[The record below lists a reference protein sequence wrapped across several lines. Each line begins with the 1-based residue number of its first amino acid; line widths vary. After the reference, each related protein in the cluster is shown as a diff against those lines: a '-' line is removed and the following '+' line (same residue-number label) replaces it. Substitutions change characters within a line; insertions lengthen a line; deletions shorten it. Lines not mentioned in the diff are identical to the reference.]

1 MPESALKEMPLADTL
16 DHPHRGNPVTT
27 STPASTP
34 SLRMNAPVLIGSAAF
49 VLIFGLAATLFA
61 EQAGEWLARA
71 QAWASGSVG
80 WYYLLAMTLYLVF
93 VVVTALSGYGRIK
106 LGADHDEPEF
116 SYLSWAGML
125 FAAGI
130 SITLFFFCVSEP
142 LTHFAQ
148 PPKGE
153 AGGSEAARQAMQLLF
168 LHWGLHGWGVFALVA
183 MALAYFAYRHNLP
196 LALRSALYPLIG
208 KRING
213 PIGYTVD
220 AFGIIAT
227 VFGLGADMGFG
238 VLHLNAGL
246 DYLFGIPHDQW
257 VQVALIVLMMG
268 AAVIVAVS
276 GVEKGVRVMSDVNM
290 LLACSLLLFVLFAG
304 PTQHLL
310 NMLVQNLGDYLGAL
324 PTKSFDLY
332 AYDGGTRW
340 LGDWTVFYWAW
351 WIAWAPFVGL
361 FIARISRGRTIR
373 EFVFGVLF
381 IPLGFTLAW
390 MSIFG
395 NSALEQAFNG
405 TSDLATV
412 AVSEPSMAIYH
423 LLESYPWSRAVI
435 AVTVFISFVFFVTSA
450 DSGTVVLSTLSS
462 RGGAVDEDGPRWL
475 RVFWGALT
483 ALITIGLLF
492 AGSIDALKSAVV
504 LTSLPFSLI
513 LLLMMWGLH
522 KAFYLESQRQRAR
535 LHAPS
540 PVDQR
545 SPRRRS
551 GWRQRLAQAVHFP
564 SRDEVYRFM
573 EEQVRPA
580 MEALAEQFRTRGLT
594 VETHMDPAGAS
605 LSLEVVH
612 GEEHPFLYRVVMRG
626 YFTPSFAVAGLD
638 ARNRQNRRYYR
649 AEVHLAEGSQDYD
662 LVGYSRQ
669 QVIDDMLDQYERH
682 LQFLH
687 LVR

>member
-1 MPESALKEMPLADTL
+1 MFAA
-16 DHPHRGNPVTT
+16 V
-27 STPASTP
+27 
-34 SLRMNAPVLIGSAAF
+34 VIG
-49 VLIFGLAATLFA
+49 LP
-61 EQAGEWLARA
+61 QRAGEWLLAA
-71 QAWASGSVG
+71 QTWASQTVG
-80 WYYLLAMTLYLVF
+80 WYYLLAMTLYLIF
-93 VVVTALSGYGRIK
+93 VVVTALSGYGKIK

-142 LTHFAQ
+142 LTHFLQ
-148 PPKGE
+148 PPQGE
-153 AGGSEAARQAMQLLF
+153 AGTQEAARQAMELLF

-220 AFGIIAT
+220 CFGIIAT

-238 VLHLNAGL
+238 VLQLNSGL
-246 DYLFGIPHDQW
+246 DYLYAIPHTHP
-257 VQVALIVLMMG
+257 VQMALIVLMMG
-268 AAVIVAVS
+268 AAISVAVS
-276 GVEKGVRVMSDVNM
+276 GVDKGIRILSDINM

-310 NMLVQNLGDYLGAL
+310 NTLVQNVGDYLGHL
-324 PTKSFDLY
+324 PGKSFDLY
-332 AYDGGTRW
+332 AYGGPSDW
-340 LGDWTVFYWAW
+340 LGSWTVFYWAW

-395 NSALEQAFNG
+395 NSALEQALG
-405 TSDLATV
+405 GASELGRV
-412 AVSEPSMAIYH
+412 AIEQPSMALYQM
-423 LLESYPWSRAVI
+423 LQNYPWSRAVI
-435 AVTVFISFVFFVTSA
+435 TVTVLVSFVFFVTSA
-450 DSGTVVLSTLSS
+450 DSGTVVLSTLSAH
-462 RGGAVDEDGPRWL
+462 GGSADDDGPKWL
-475 RVFWGALT
+475 RVFWGSVT
-483 ALITIGLLF
+483 ALVTGGLLF

-522 KAFYLESQRQRAR
+522 KAFYMESQRQRAR
-535 LHAPS
+535 SHSLAPLMS
-540 PVDQR
+540 GNGK
-545 SPRRRS
+545 RS
-551 GWRQRLAQAVHFP
+551 GGWKRRLSQAVHFP

-573 EEQVRPA
+573 NDVVRPA
-580 MEALAEQFRTRGLT
+580 ISEVSEVFREKGLAVDAQL
-594 VETHMDPAGAS
+594 DPGNAS
-605 LSLEVVH
+605 LSLEIGH
-612 GEEHPFLYRVVMRG
+612 GEQHRFLYQVLMRG
-626 YFTPSFAVAGLD
+626 YFTPSFARAGMGGLHLK
-638 ARNRQNRRYYR
+638 NRRYFR

-662 LVGYSRQ
+662 LMGYTKEQ
-669 QVIDDMLDQYERH
+669 IINDMLDQYERH

>member
-1 MPESALKEMPLADTL
+1 MCIRD
-16 DHPHRGNPVTT
+16 RNP
-27 STPASTP
+27 
-34 SLRMNAPVLIGSAAF
+34 PVFYGAAILI
-49 VLIFGLAATLFA
+49 LLFA
-61 EQAGEWLARA
+61 AVVIGFPQRAGEWLLAA
-71 QAWASGSVG
+71 QTWASQTVG
-80 WYYLLAMTLYLVF
+80 WYYLLAMTLYLIF
-93 VVVTALSGYGRIK
+93 VVVTALSGYGKIK

-142 LTHFAQ
+142 LTHFLQ
-148 PPKGE
+148 PPQGE
-153 AGGSEAARQAMQLLF
+153 AGTQEAARQAMELLF

-220 AFGIIAT
+220 CFGIIAT

-238 VLHLNAGL
+238 VLQLNSGL
-246 DYLFGIPHDQW
+246 DYLYAIPHTHA
-257 VQVALIVLMMG
+257 VQMVLIVLMMG
-268 AAVIVAVS
+268 AAISVAVS
-276 GVEKGVRVMSDVNM
+276 GVDKGIRILSDINM

-310 NMLVQNLGDYLGAL
+310 NTLVQNVGDYLGHL
-324 PTKSFDLY
+324 PGKSFDLY
-332 AYDGGTRW
+332 AYGGPSDW
-340 LGDWTVFYWAW
+340 LGSWTVFYWAW

-395 NSALEQAFNG
+395 NSALEQALG
-405 TSDLATV
+405 GASELGRV
-412 AVSEPSMAIYH
+412 AIEQPSMALYQM
-423 LLESYPWSRAVI
+423 LQNYPWSRAVI
-435 AVTVFISFVFFVTSA
+435 TVTVLVSFVFFVTSA
-450 DSGTVVLSTLSS
+450 DSGTVVLSTLSAH
-462 RGGAVDEDGPRWL
+462 GGSADDDGPKWL
-475 RVFWGALT
+475 RVFWGSVT
-483 ALITIGLLF
+483 ALVTGGLLF

-522 KAFYLESQRQRAR
+522 KAFYMESQRQRAR
-535 LHAPS
+535 SHSLAPLMS
-540 PVDQR
+540 GNGK
-545 SPRRRS
+545 RS
-551 GWRQRLAQAVHFP
+551 GGWKRRLSQAVHFP

-573 EEQVRPA
+573 NDVVRPA
-580 MEALAEQFRTRGLT
+580 ISEVSEVFREKGLAVDAQL
-594 VETHMDPAGAS
+594 DPGNAS
-605 LSLEVVH
+605 LSLEIGH
-612 GEEHPFLYRVVMRG
+612 GDQHRFLYQVLMRG
-626 YFTPSFAVAGLD
+626 YFTPSFARAGMGGLHLK
-638 ARNRQNRRYYR
+638 NRRYFR

-662 LVGYSRQ
+662 LMGYTKEQ
-669 QVIDDMLDQYERH
+669 IINDMLDQYERH

>member
-1 MPESALKEMPLADTL
+1 M
-16 DHPHRGNPVTT
+16 NP
-27 STPASTP
+27 
-34 SLRMNAPVLIGSAAF
+34 PVFYGAAILI
-49 VLIFGLAATLFA
+49 LLFA
-61 EQAGEWLARA
+61 AVVIGFPQRAGEWLLAA
-71 QAWASGSVG
+71 QTWASQTVG
-80 WYYLLAMTLYLVF
+80 WYYLLAMTLYLIF
-93 VVVTALSGYGRIK
+93 VVVTALSGYGKIK

-142 LTHFAQ
+142 LTHFLQ
-148 PPKGE
+148 PPQGE
-153 AGGSEAARQAMQLLF
+153 AGTQEAARQAMELLF

-183 MALAYFAYRHNLP
+183 MAPAYFAYRHNLP

-220 AFGIIAT
+220 CFGIIAT

-238 VLHLNAGL
+238 VLQLNSGL
-246 DYLFGIPHDQW
+246 DYLYAIPHTHP
-257 VQVALIVLMMG
+257 VQMALIVLMMG
-268 AAVIVAVS
+268 AAISVAVS
-276 GVEKGVRVMSDVNM
+276 GVDKGIRILSDINM

-310 NMLVQNLGDYLGAL
+310 NTLVQNVGDYLGHL
-324 PTKSFDLY
+324 PGKSFDLY
-332 AYDGGTRW
+332 AYGGPSDW
-340 LGDWTVFYWAW
+340 LGSWTVFYWAW

-395 NSALEQAFNG
+395 NSALEQALG
-405 TSDLATV
+405 GASELGRV
-412 AVSEPSMAIYH
+412 AIEQPSMALYQM
-423 LLESYPWSRAVI
+423 LQNYPWSRAVI
-435 AVTVFISFVFFVTSA
+435 TVTVLVSFVFFVTSA
-450 DSGTVVLSTLSS
+450 DSGTVVLSTLSAH
-462 RGGAVDEDGPRWL
+462 GGSADDDGPKWL
-475 RVFWGALT
+475 RVFWGSVT
-483 ALITIGLLF
+483 ALVTGGLLF

-522 KAFYLESQRQRAR
+522 KAFYMESQRQRAR
-535 LHAPS
+535 SHSLAPLMS
-540 PVDQR
+540 GNGK
-545 SPRRRS
+545 RS
-551 GWRQRLAQAVHFP
+551 GGWKRRLSQAVHFP

-573 EEQVRPA
+573 NDVVRPA
-580 MEALAEQFRTRGLT
+580 ISEVSEVFREKGLAVDAQL
-594 VETHMDPAGAS
+594 DPGNAS
-605 LSLEVVH
+605 LSLEIGH
-612 GEEHPFLYRVVMRG
+612 GEQHRFLYQVLMRG
-626 YFTPSFAVAGLD
+626 YFTPSFARAGMGGLHLK
-638 ARNRQNRRYYR
+638 NRRYFR

-662 LVGYSRQ
+662 LMGYTKEQ
-669 QVIDDMLDQYERH
+669 IINDMLDQYERH

>member
-1 MPESALKEMPLADTL
+1 M
-16 DHPHRGNPVTT
+16 NP
-27 STPASTP
+27 
-34 SLRMNAPVLIGSAAF
+34 PVFYGAAILI
-49 VLIFGLAATLFA
+49 LLEWLLAAQT
-61 EQAGEWLARA
+61 
-71 QAWASGSVG
+71 WASQTVG
-80 WYYLLAMTLYLVF
+80 WYYLLAMTLYLIF
-93 VVVTALSGYGRIK
+93 VVVTALSGYGKIK

-142 LTHFAQ
+142 LTHFLQ
-148 PPKGE
+148 PPQGE
-153 AGGSEAARQAMQLLF
+153 AGTQEAARQAMELLF

-220 AFGIIAT
+220 CFGIIAT

-238 VLHLNAGL
+238 VLQLNSGL
-246 DYLFGIPHDQW
+246 DYLYAIPHTHP
-257 VQVALIVLMMG
+257 VQMALIVLMMG
-268 AAVIVAVS
+268 AAISVAVS
-276 GVEKGVRVMSDVNM
+276 GVDKGIRILSDINM

-310 NMLVQNLGDYLGAL
+310 NTLVQNVGDYLGHL
-324 PTKSFDLY
+324 PGKSFDLY
-332 AYDGGTRW
+332 AYGGPSDW
-340 LGDWTVFYWAW
+340 LGSWTVFYWAW

-395 NSALEQAFNG
+395 NSALEQALG
-405 TSDLATV
+405 GASELGRV
-412 AVSEPSMAIYH
+412 AIEQPSMALYQM
-423 LLESYPWSRAVI
+423 LQNYPWSRAVI
-435 AVTVFISFVFFVTSA
+435 TVTVLVSFVFFVTSA
-450 DSGTVVLSTLSS
+450 DSGTVVLSTLSAH
-462 RGGAVDEDGPRWL
+462 GGSADDDGPKWL
-475 RVFWGALT
+475 RVFWGSVT
-483 ALITIGLLF
+483 ALVTGGLLF

-522 KAFYLESQRQRAR
+522 KAFYMESQRQRAR
-535 LHAPS
+535 SHSLAPLMS
-540 PVDQR
+540 GNGK
-545 SPRRRS
+545 RS
-551 GWRQRLAQAVHFP
+551 GGWKRRLSQAVHFP

-573 EEQVRPA
+573 NDVVRPA
-580 MEALAEQFRTRGLT
+580 ISEVSEVFREKGLAVDAQL
-594 VETHMDPAGAS
+594 DPGNAS
-605 LSLEVVH
+605 LSLEIGH
-612 GEEHPFLYRVVMRG
+612 GEQHRFLYQVLMRG
-626 YFTPSFAVAGLD
+626 YFTPSFARAGMGGLHLK
-638 ARNRQNRRYYR
+638 NRRYFR

-662 LVGYSRQ
+662 LMGYTKEQ
-669 QVIDDMLDQYERH
+669 IINDMLDQYERH

>member
-1 MPESALKEMPLADTL
+1 M
-16 DHPHRGNPVTT
+16 NP
-27 STPASTP
+27 
-34 SLRMNAPVLIGSAAF
+34 PVFYGAAILI
-49 VLIFGLAATLFA
+49 LLFA
-61 EQAGEWLARA
+61 AVVIGFPQRAGEWLLAA
-71 QAWASGSVG
+71 QTWASQTVG
-80 WYYLLAMTLYLVF
+80 WYYLLAMTLYLIF
-93 VVVTALSGYGRIK
+93 VVVTALSGYGKIK

-142 LTHFAQ
+142 LTHFLQ
-148 PPKGE
+148 PPQGE
-153 AGGSEAARQAMQLLF
+153 AGTQEAARQAMELLF

-220 AFGIIAT
+220 CFGIIAT

-238 VLHLNAGL
+238 VLQLNSGL
-246 DYLFGIPHDQW
+246 DYLYAIPHTHA
-257 VQVALIVLMMG
+257 VQMVLIVLMMG
-268 AAVIVAVS
+268 AAISVAVS
-276 GVEKGVRVMSDVNM
+276 GVDKGIRILSDINM

-304 PTQHLL
+304 PTQYLL
-310 NMLVQNLGDYLGAL
+310 NTLVQNVGDYLGHL
-324 PTKSFDLY
+324 PGKSFDLY
-332 AYDGGTRW
+332 AYGGPSDW
-340 LGDWTVFYWAW
+340 LGSWTVFYWAW

-395 NSALEQAFNG
+395 NSALEQALG
-405 TSDLATV
+405 GASELGRV
-412 AVSEPSMAIYH
+412 AIEQPSMALYQM
-423 LLESYPWSRAVI
+423 LQNYPWSRAVI
-435 AVTVFISFVFFVTSA
+435 TVTVLVSFVFFVTSA
-450 DSGTVVLSTLSS
+450 DSGTVVLSTLSAH
-462 RGGAVDEDGPRWL
+462 GGSADDDGPKWL
-475 RVFWGALT
+475 RVFWGSVT
-483 ALITIGLLF
+483 ALVTGGLLF

-522 KAFYLESQRQRAR
+522 KAFYMESQRQRAR
-535 LHAPS
+535 SHSLAPLMS
-540 PVDQR
+540 GNGK
-545 SPRRRS
+545 RS
-551 GWRQRLAQAVHFP
+551 GGWKRRLSQAVHFP

-573 EEQVRPA
+573 NDVVRPA
-580 MEALAEQFRTRGLT
+580 ISEVSEVFREKGLAVDAQL
-594 VETHMDPAGAS
+594 DPGNAS
-605 LSLEVVH
+605 LSLEIGH
-612 GEEHPFLYRVVMRG
+612 GEQHRFLYQVLMRG
-626 YFTPSFAVAGLD
+626 YFTPSFARAGMGGLHLK
-638 ARNRQNRRYYR
+638 NRRYFR

-662 LVGYSRQ
+662 LMGYTKEQ
-669 QVIDDMLDQYERH
+669 IINDMLDQYERH

>member
-1 MPESALKEMPLADTL
+1 
-16 DHPHRGNPVTT
+16 
-27 STPASTP
+27 
-34 SLRMNAPVLIGSAAF
+34 
-49 VLIFGLAATLFA
+49 
-61 EQAGEWLARA
+61 
-71 QAWASGSVG
+71 
-80 WYYLLAMTLYLVF
+80 
-93 VVVTALSGYGRIK
+93 
-106 LGADHDEPEF
+106 
-116 SYLSWAGML
+116 SWAGML

-142 LTHFAQ
+142 LTHFLQ
-148 PPKGE
+148 PPQGE
-153 AGGSEAARQAMQLLF
+153 AGTQEAARQAMELLF

-220 AFGIIAT
+220 CFGIIAT

-238 VLHLNAGL
+238 VLQLNSGL
-246 DYLFGIPHDQW
+246 DYLYAIPHTHP
-257 VQVALIVLMMG
+257 VQMALIVLMMG
-268 AAVIVAVS
+268 AAISVAVS
-276 GVEKGVRVMSDVNM
+276 GVDKGIRILSDINM
-290 LLACSLLLFVLFAG
+290 LLACSLLLFVLFVG

-310 NMLVQNLGDYLGAL
+310 NTLVQNVGDYLGHL
-324 PTKSFDLY
+324 PGKSFDLY
-332 AYDGGTRW
+332 AYGGPSDW
-340 LGDWTVFYWAW
+340 LGSWTVFYWAW

-395 NSALEQAFNG
+395 NSALEQALG
-405 TSDLATV
+405 GASELSRV
-412 AVSEPSMAIYH
+412 AIEQPSMALYQM
-423 LLESYPWSRAVI
+423 LQNYPWSRAVI
-435 AVTVFISFVFFVTSA
+435 TVTVLVSFVFFVTSA
-450 DSGTVVLSTLSS
+450 DSGTVVLSTLSAH
-462 RGGAVDEDGPRWL
+462 GGSADDDGPKWL
-475 RVFWGALT
+475 RVFWGSVT
-483 ALITIGLLF
+483 ALVTGGLLF

-522 KAFYLESQRQRAR
+522 KAFYMESQRQRAR
-535 LHAPS
+535 SHSLAPLMS
-540 PVDQR
+540 GNGK
-545 SPRRRS
+545 RS
-551 GWRQRLAQAVHFP
+551 GGWKRRLSQAVHFP

-573 EEQVRPA
+573 NDVVRPA
-580 MEALAEQFRTRGLT
+580 ISEVSEVFREKGLAVDAQL
-594 VETHMDPAGAS
+594 DPGNAS
-605 LSLEVVH
+605 LSLEIGH
-612 GEEHPFLYRVVMRG
+612 GEQHRFLYQVLMRG
-626 YFTPSFAVAGLD
+626 YFTPSFARAGMGGLHLK
-638 ARNRQNRRYYR
+638 NRRYFR

-662 LVGYSRQ
+662 LMGYTKEQ
-669 QVIDDMLDQYERH
+669 IINDMLDQYERH

>member
-1 MPESALKEMPLADTL
+1 ML
-16 DHPHRGNPVTT
+16 
-27 STPASTP
+27 
-34 SLRMNAPVLIGSAAF
+34 
-49 VLIFGLAATLFA
+49 LFA
-61 EQAGEWLARA
+61 AVVIGFPQRAGEWLLAA
-71 QAWASGSVG
+71 QTWASQTVG
-80 WYYLLAMTLYLVF
+80 WYYLLAMTLYLIF
-93 VVVTALSGYGRIK
+93 VVVTALSGYGKIK

-142 LTHFAQ
+142 LTHFLQ
-148 PPKGE
+148 PPQGE
-153 AGGSEAARQAMQLLF
+153 AGTQEAARQAMELLF

-213 PIGYTVD
+213 PVGYTVD
-220 AFGIIAT
+220 CFGIIAT

-238 VLHLNAGL
+238 VLQLNSGL
-246 DYLFGIPHDQW
+246 DYLYAIPHTHP
-257 VQVALIVLMMG
+257 VQMALIVLMMG
-268 AAVIVAVS
+268 AAISVAVS
-276 GVEKGVRVMSDVNM
+276 GVDKGIRILSDINM

-310 NMLVQNLGDYLGAL
+310 NTLVQNVGDYLGHL
-324 PTKSFDLY
+324 PGKSFDLY
-332 AYDGGTRW
+332 AYGGPSDW
-340 LGDWTVFYWAW
+340 LGSWTVFYWAW

-395 NSALEQAFNG
+395 NSALEQALG
-405 TSDLATV
+405 GASELGRV
-412 AVSEPSMAIYH
+412 AIEQPSMALYQM
-423 LLESYPWSRAVI
+423 LQNYPWSRAVI
-435 AVTVFISFVFFVTSA
+435 TVTVLVSFVFFVTSA
-450 DSGTVVLSTLSS
+450 DSGTVVLSTLSAH
-462 RGGAVDEDGPRWL
+462 GGSADDDGPKWL
-475 RVFWGALT
+475 RVFWGSVT
-483 ALITIGLLF
+483 ALVTGGLLF

-522 KAFYLESQRQRAR
+522 KAFYMESQRQRAR
-535 LHAPS
+535 SHSLAPLMS
-540 PVDQR
+540 GNGK
-545 SPRRRS
+545 RS
-551 GWRQRLAQAVHFP
+551 GGWKRRLSQAVHFP

-573 EEQVRPA
+573 NDVVRPA
-580 MEALAEQFRTRGLT
+580 ISEVSEVFREKGLAVDAQL
-594 VETHMDPAGAS
+594 DPGNAS
-605 LSLEVVH
+605 LSLEIGH
-612 GEEHPFLYRVVMRG
+612 GEQHRFLYQVLMRG
-626 YFTPSFAVAGLD
+626 YFTPSFARAGMGGLHLK
-638 ARNRQNRRYYR
+638 NRRYFR

-662 LVGYSRQ
+662 LMGYTKEQ
-669 QVIDDMLDQYERH
+669 IINDMLDQYERH

>member
-1 MPESALKEMPLADTL
+1 M
-16 DHPHRGNPVTT
+16 NP
-27 STPASTP
+27 
-34 SLRMNAPVLIGSAAF
+34 PVFYGAAILI
-49 VLIFGLAATLFA
+49 LLFA
-61 EQAGEWLARA
+61 AVVIGFPQRAGEWLLAA
-71 QAWASGSVG
+71 QTWASQTVG
-80 WYYLLAMTLYLVF
+80 WYYLLAMTLYLIF
-93 VVVTALSGYGRIK
+93 VVVTALSGYGKIK

-142 LTHFAQ
+142 LTHFLQ
-148 PPKGE
+148 PPQGE
-153 AGGSEAARQAMQLLF
+153 AGTQEAARQAMELLF

-220 AFGIIAT
+220 CFGIIAT

-238 VLHLNAGL
+238 VLQLNSGL
-246 DYLFGIPHDQW
+246 DYLYAIPHTHP
-257 VQVALIVLMMG
+257 VQMALIVLMMG
-268 AAVIVAVS
+268 AAISVAVS
-276 GVEKGVRVMSDVNM
+276 GVDKGIRILSDINM
-290 LLACSLLLFVLFAG
+290 LLACSLLQFVLFAG

-310 NMLVQNLGDYLGAL
+310 NTLVQNVGDYLGHL
-324 PTKSFDLY
+324 PGKSFDLY
-332 AYDGGTRW
+332 AYGGPSDW
-340 LGDWTVFYWAW
+340 LGSWTVFYWAW

-395 NSALEQAFNG
+395 NSALEQALG
-405 TSDLATV
+405 GASELGRV
-412 AVSEPSMAIYH
+412 AIEQPSMALYQM
-423 LLESYPWSRAVI
+423 LQNYPWSRAVI
-435 AVTVFISFVFFVTSA
+435 TVTVLVSFVFFVTSA
-450 DSGTVVLSTLSS
+450 DSGTVVLSTLSAH
-462 RGGAVDEDGPRWL
+462 GGSADDDGPKWL
-475 RVFWGALT
+475 RVFWGSVT
-483 ALITIGLLF
+483 ALVTGGLLF

-522 KAFYLESQRQRAR
+522 KAFYMESQRQRAR
-535 LHAPS
+535 SHSLAPLMS
-540 PVDQR
+540 GNGK
-545 SPRRRS
+545 RS
-551 GWRQRLAQAVHFP
+551 GGWKRRLSQAVHFP

-573 EEQVRPA
+573 NDVVRPA
-580 MEALAEQFRTRGLT
+580 ISEVSEVFREKGLAVDAQL
-594 VETHMDPAGAS
+594 DPGNAS
-605 LSLEVVH
+605 LSLEIGH
-612 GEEHPFLYRVVMRG
+612 GEQHRFLYQVLMRG
-626 YFTPSFAVAGLD
+626 YFTPSFARAGMGGLHLK
-638 ARNRQNRRYYR
+638 NRRYFR

-662 LVGYSRQ
+662 LMGYTKEQ
-669 QVIDDMLDQYERH
+669 IINDMLDQYERH

>member
-1 MPESALKEMPLADTL
+1 
-16 DHPHRGNPVTT
+16 
-27 STPASTP
+27 
-34 SLRMNAPVLIGSAAF
+34 
-49 VLIFGLAATLFA
+49 
-61 EQAGEWLARA
+61 
-71 QAWASGSVG
+71 
-80 WYYLLAMTLYLVF
+80 
-93 VVVTALSGYGRIK
+93 
-106 LGADHDEPEF
+106 
-116 SYLSWAGML
+116 ML

-142 LTHFAQ
+142 LTHFLQ
-148 PPKGE
+148 PPQGE
-153 AGGSEAARQAMQLLF
+153 AGTQEAARQAMELLF

-220 AFGIIAT
+220 CFGIIAT

-238 VLHLNAGL
+238 VLQLNSGL
-246 DYLFGIPHDQW
+246 DYLYAIPHTHP
-257 VQVALIVLMMG
+257 VQMALIVLMMG
-268 AAVIVAVS
+268 AAISVAVS
-276 GVEKGVRVMSDVNM
+276 GVDKGIRILSDINM

-310 NMLVQNLGDYLGAL
+310 NTLVQNVGDYLGHL
-324 PTKSFDLY
+324 PGKSFDLY
-332 AYDGGTRW
+332 AYGGPSDW
-340 LGDWTVFYWAW
+340 LGSWTVFYWAW

-395 NSALEQAFNG
+395 NSALEQALG
-405 TSDLATV
+405 GASELGRV
-412 AVSEPSMAIYH
+412 AIEQPSMALYQM
-423 LLESYPWSRAVI
+423 LQNYPWSRAVI
-435 AVTVFISFVFFVTSA
+435 TVTVLVSFVFFVTSA
-450 DSGTVVLSTLSS
+450 DSGTVVLSTLSAH
-462 RGGAVDEDGPRWL
+462 GGSADDDGPKWL
-475 RVFWGALT
+475 RVFWGSVT
-483 ALITIGLLF
+483 ALVTGGLLF

-522 KAFYLESQRQRAR
+522 KAFYMESQRQRAR
-535 LHAPS
+535 SHSLAPLMS
-540 PVDQR
+540 GNGK
-545 SPRRRS
+545 RS
-551 GWRQRLAQAVHFP
+551 GGWKRRLSQAVHFP

-573 EEQVRPA
+573 NDVVRPA
-580 MEALAEQFRTRGLT
+580 ISEVSEVFREKGLAVDAQL
-594 VETHMDPAGAS
+594 DPGNAS
-605 LSLEVVH
+605 LSLEIGH
-612 GEEHPFLYRVVMRG
+612 GEQHRFLYQVLMRG
-626 YFTPSFAVAGLD
+626 YFTPSFARAGMGGLHLK
-638 ARNRQNRRYYR
+638 NRRYFR

-662 LVGYSRQ
+662 LMGYTKEQ
-669 QVIDDMLDQYERH
+669 IINDMLDQYERH

>member
-1 MPESALKEMPLADTL
+1 M
-16 DHPHRGNPVTT
+16 NP
-27 STPASTP
+27 
-34 SLRMNAPVLIGSAAF
+34 PVFYGAAILI
-49 VLIFGLAATLFA
+49 LLFA
-61 EQAGEWLARA
+61 AVVIGFPQRAGEWLLAA
-71 QAWASGSVG
+71 QTWASQTVG
-80 WYYLLAMTLYLVF
+80 WYYLLAMTLYLIF
-93 VVVTALSGYGRIK
+93 VVVTALSGYGKIK

-142 LTHFAQ
+142 LTHFLQ
-148 PPKGE
+148 PPQGE
-153 AGGSEAARQAMQLLF
+153 AGTQEAARQAMELLF

-220 AFGIIAT
+220 CFGIIAT

-238 VLHLNAGL
+238 VLQLNSGL
-246 DYLFGIPHDQW
+246 DYLYAIPHTHA
-257 VQVALIVLMMG
+257 VQMVLIVLMMG
-268 AAVIVAVS
+268 AAISVAVS
-276 GVEKGVRVMSDVNM
+276 GVDKGIRILSDINM
-290 LLACSLLLFVLFAG
+290 LLACSLLLFAG

-310 NMLVQNLGDYLGAL
+310 NTLVQNVGDYLGHL
-324 PTKSFDLY
+324 PGKSFDLY
-332 AYDGGTRW
+332 AYGGPSDW
-340 LGDWTVFYWAW
+340 LGSWTVFYWAW

-395 NSALEQAFNG
+395 NSALEQALG
-405 TSDLATV
+405 GASELGRV
-412 AVSEPSMAIYH
+412 AIEQPSMALYQM
-423 LLESYPWSRAVI
+423 LQNYPWSRAVI
-435 AVTVFISFVFFVTSA
+435 TVTVLVSFVFFVTSA
-450 DSGTVVLSTLSS
+450 DSGTVVLSTLSAH
-462 RGGAVDEDGPRWL
+462 GGSADDDGPKWL
-475 RVFWGALT
+475 RVFWGSVT
-483 ALITIGLLF
+483 ALVTGGLLF

-522 KAFYLESQRQRAR
+522 KAFYMESQRQRAR
-535 LHAPS
+535 SHSLAPLMS
-540 PVDQR
+540 GNGK
-545 SPRRRS
+545 RS
-551 GWRQRLAQAVHFP
+551 GGWKRRLSQAVHFP

-573 EEQVRPA
+573 NDVVRPA
-580 MEALAEQFRTRGLT
+580 ISEVSEVFREKGLAVDAQL
-594 VETHMDPAGAS
+594 DPGNAS
-605 LSLEVVH
+605 LSLEIGH
-612 GEEHPFLYRVVMRG
+612 GEQHRFLYQVLMRG
-626 YFTPSFAVAGLD
+626 YFTPSFARAGMGGLHLK
-638 ARNRQNRRYYR
+638 NRRYFR

-662 LVGYSRQ
+662 LMGYTKEQ
-669 QVIDDMLDQYERH
+669 IINDMLDQYERH

>member
-1 MPESALKEMPLADTL
+1 M
-16 DHPHRGNPVTT
+16 NP
-27 STPASTP
+27 
-34 SLRMNAPVLIGSAAF
+34 PVFYGAAILI
-49 VLIFGLAATLFA
+49 LLFA
-61 EQAGEWLARA
+61 AVVIGFPQRAGEWLLAA
-71 QAWASGSVG
+71 QTWASQTVG
-80 WYYLLAMTLYLVF
+80 WYYLLAMTLYLIF
-93 VVVTALSGYGRIK
+93 VVVTALSGYGKIK

-142 LTHFAQ
+142 LTHFLQ
-148 PPKGE
+148 PPQGE
-153 AGGSEAARQAMQLLF
+153 AGTQEAARQAMELLF

-220 AFGIIAT
+220 CFGIIAT

-238 VLHLNAGL
+238 VLQLNSGL
-246 DYLFGIPHDQW
+246 DYLYAIPHTHA
-257 VQVALIVLMMG
+257 VQMVLIVLMMG
-268 AAVIVAVS
+268 AAISVAVS
-276 GVEKGVRVMSDVNM
+276 GVDKGIRILSDINM

-310 NMLVQNLGDYLGAL
+310 NTLVQNVGDHLGHL
-324 PTKSFDLY
+324 PGKSFDLY
-332 AYDGGTRW
+332 AYGGPSDW
-340 LGDWTVFYWAW
+340 LGSWTVFYWAW

-395 NSALEQAFNG
+395 NSALEQALG
-405 TSDLATV
+405 GASELGRV
-412 AVSEPSMAIYH
+412 AIEQPSMALYQM
-423 LLESYPWSRAVI
+423 LQNYPWSRAVI
-435 AVTVFISFVFFVTSA
+435 TVTVLVSFVFFVTSA
-450 DSGTVVLSTLSS
+450 DSGTVVLSTLSAH
-462 RGGAVDEDGPRWL
+462 GGSADDDGPKWL
-475 RVFWGALT
+475 RVFWGSVT
-483 ALITIGLLF
+483 ALVTGGLLF

-522 KAFYLESQRQRAR
+522 KAFYMESQRQRAR
-535 LHAPS
+535 SHSLAPLMS
-540 PVDQR
+540 GNGK
-545 SPRRRS
+545 RS
-551 GWRQRLAQAVHFP
+551 GGWKRRLSQAVHFP

-573 EEQVRPA
+573 NDVVRPA
-580 MEALAEQFRTRGLT
+580 ISEVSEVFREKGLAVDAQL
-594 VETHMDPAGAS
+594 DPGNAS
-605 LSLEVVH
+605 LSLEIGH
-612 GEEHPFLYRVVMRG
+612 GDQHRFLYQVLMRG
-626 YFTPSFAVAGLD
+626 YFTPSFARAGMGGLHLK
-638 ARNRQNRRYYR
+638 NRRYFR

-662 LVGYSRQ
+662 LMGYTKEQ
-669 QVIDDMLDQYERH
+669 IINDMLDQYERH

>member
-1 MPESALKEMPLADTL
+1 GAAI
-16 DHPHRGNPVTT
+16 
-27 STPASTP
+27 
-34 SLRMNAPVLIGSAAF
+34 LI
-49 VLIFGLAATLFA
+49 LLFA
-61 EQAGEWLARA
+61 AVVIGFPQRAGEWLLAA
-71 QAWASGSVG
+71 QTWASQTVG
-80 WYYLLAMTLYLVF
+80 WYYLLAMTLYLIF
-93 VVVTALSGYGRIK
+93 VVVTALSGYGKIK

-142 LTHFAQ
+142 LTHFLQ
-148 PPKGE
+148 PPQGE
-153 AGGSEAARQAMQLLF
+153 AGTQEAARQAMELLF

-220 AFGIIAT
+220 CFGIIAT

-238 VLHLNAGL
+238 VLQLNSGL
-246 DYLFGIPHDQW
+246 DYLYAIPHTHP
-257 VQVALIVLMMG
+257 VQMALIVLMMG
-268 AAVIVAVS
+268 AAISVAVS
-276 GVEKGVRVMSDVNM
+276 GVDKGIRILSDINM

-310 NMLVQNLGDYLGAL
+310 NTLVQNVGDYLGHL
-324 PTKSFDLY
+324 PGKSFDLY
-332 AYDGGTRW
+332 AYGGPSDW
-340 LGDWTVFYWAW
+340 LGSWTVFYWAW

-395 NSALEQAFNG
+395 NSALEQALG
-405 TSDLATV
+405 GASELGRV
-412 AVSEPSMAIYH
+412 AIEQPSMALYQI
-423 LLESYPWSRAVI
+423 LQNYPWSRAVI
-435 AVTVFISFVFFVTSA
+435 TVTVLVSFVFFVTSA
-450 DSGTVVLSTLSS
+450 DSGTVVLSTLSAH
-462 RGGAVDEDGPRWL
+462 GGSADDDGPKWL
-475 RVFWGALT
+475 RVFWGSVT
-483 ALITIGLLF
+483 ALVTGGLLF

-522 KAFYLESQRQRAR
+522 KAFYMESQRQRAR
-535 LHAPS
+535 SHSLAPLMS
-540 PVDQR
+540 GNGK
-545 SPRRRS
+545 RS
-551 GWRQRLAQAVHFP
+551 GGWKRRLSQAVHFP

-573 EEQVRPA
+573 NDVVRPA
-580 MEALAEQFRTRGLT
+580 ISEVSEVFREKGLAVDAQL
-594 VETHMDPAGAS
+594 DPGNAS
-605 LSLEVVH
+605 LSLEIGH
-612 GEEHPFLYRVVMRG
+612 GEQHRFLYQVLMRG
-626 YFTPSFAVAGLD
+626 YFTPSFARAGMGGLHLK
-638 ARNRQNRRYYR
+638 NRRYFR

-662 LVGYSRQ
+662 LMGYTKEQ
-669 QVIDDMLDQYERH
+669 IINDMLDQYERH

>member
-1 MPESALKEMPLADTL
+1 ML
-16 DHPHRGNPVTT
+16 
-27 STPASTP
+27 
-34 SLRMNAPVLIGSAAF
+34 
-49 VLIFGLAATLFA
+49 LFA
-61 EQAGEWLARA
+61 AVVIGFPQRAGEWLLAA
-71 QAWASGSVG
+71 QTWASQTVG
-80 WYYLLAMTLYLVF
+80 WYYLLAMTLYLIF
-93 VVVTALSGYGRIK
+93 VVVTALSGYGKIK

-142 LTHFAQ
+142 LTHFLQ
-148 PPKGE
+148 PPQGE
-153 AGGSEAARQAMQLLF
+153 AGTQEAARQAMELLF

-220 AFGIIAT
+220 CFGIIAT

-238 VLHLNAGL
+238 VLQLNSGL
-246 DYLFGIPHDQW
+246 DYLYAIPHTHP
-257 VQVALIVLMMG
+257 VQMALIVLMMG
-268 AAVIVAVS
+268 AAISVAVS
-276 GVEKGVRVMSDVNM
+276 GVDKGIRILSDINM

-310 NMLVQNLGDYLGAL
+310 NTLVQNVGDYLGHL
-324 PTKSFDLY
+324 PGKSFDLY
-332 AYDGGTRW
+332 AYGGPSDW
-340 LGDWTVFYWAW
+340 LGSWTVFYWAW

-395 NSALEQAFNG
+395 NSALEQALG
-405 TSDLATV
+405 GASELGRV
-412 AVSEPSMAIYH
+412 AIEQPSMALYQM
-423 LLESYPWSRAVI
+423 LQNYPWSRAVI
-435 AVTVFISFVFFVTSA
+435 TVTVLVSFVFFVTSA
-450 DSGTVVLSTLSS
+450 DSGTVVLSTLSAH
-462 RGGAVDEDGPRWL
+462 GGSADDDGPKWL
-475 RVFWGALT
+475 RVFWGSVT
-483 ALITIGLLF
+483 ALVTGGLLF

-522 KAFYLESQRQRAR
+522 KALYMESQRQRAR
-535 LHAPS
+535 SHSLAPLMS
-540 PVDQR
+540 GNGK
-545 SPRRRS
+545 RS
-551 GWRQRLAQAVHFP
+551 GGWKRRLSQAVHFP

-573 EEQVRPA
+573 NDVVRPA
-580 MEALAEQFRTRGLT
+580 ISEVSEVFREKGLAVDAQL
-594 VETHMDPAGAS
+594 DPGNAS
-605 LSLEVVH
+605 LSLEIGH
-612 GEEHPFLYRVVMRG
+612 GEQHRFLYQVLMRG
-626 YFTPSFAVAGLD
+626 YFTPSFARAGMGGLHLK
-638 ARNRQNRRYYR
+638 NRRYFR

-662 LVGYSRQ
+662 LMGYTKEQ
-669 QVIDDMLDQYERH
+669 IINDMLDQYERH

>member
-1 MPESALKEMPLADTL
+1 
-16 DHPHRGNPVTT
+16 
-27 STPASTP
+27 
-34 SLRMNAPVLIGSAAF
+34 
-49 VLIFGLAATLFA
+49 
-61 EQAGEWLARA
+61 
-71 QAWASGSVG
+71 
-80 WYYLLAMTLYLVF
+80 LAMTLYLIF
-93 VVVTALSGYGRIK
+93 VVVTALSGYGKIK

-142 LTHFAQ
+142 LTHFLQ
-148 PPKGE
+148 PPQGE
-153 AGGSEAARQAMQLLF
+153 AGTQEAARQAMELLF

-220 AFGIIAT
+220 CFGIIAT

-238 VLHLNAGL
+238 VLQLNSGL
-246 DYLFGIPHDQW
+246 DYLYAIPHTHP
-257 VQVALIVLMMG
+257 VQMALIVLMMG
-268 AAVIVAVS
+268 AAISVAVS
-276 GVEKGVRVMSDVNM
+276 GVDKGIRILSDINM

-310 NMLVQNLGDYLGAL
+310 NTLVQNVGDYLGHL
-324 PTKSFDLY
+324 PGKSFDLY
-332 AYDGGTRW
+332 AYGGPSDW
-340 LGDWTVFYWAW
+340 LGSWTVFYWAW

-395 NSALEQAFNG
+395 NSALEQALG
-405 TSDLATV
+405 GASELGRV
-412 AVSEPSMAIYH
+412 AIEQPSMALYQM
-423 LLESYPWSRAVI
+423 LQNYPWSRAVI
-435 AVTVFISFVFFVTSA
+435 TVTVLVSFVFFVTSA
-450 DSGTVVLSTLSS
+450 DSGTVVLSTLSAH
-462 RGGAVDEDGPRWL
+462 GGSADDDGPKWL
-475 RVFWGALT
+475 RVFWGSVT
-483 ALITIGLLF
+483 ALVTGGLLF

-522 KAFYLESQRQRAR
+522 KAFYMESQRQRAR
-535 LHAPS
+535 SHSLAPLMS
-540 PVDQR
+540 GNGK
-545 SPRRRS
+545 RS
-551 GWRQRLAQAVHFP
+551 GGWKRRLSQAVHFP

-573 EEQVRPA
+573 NDVVRPA
-580 MEALAEQFRTRGLT
+580 ISEVSEVFREKGLAVDAQL
-594 VETHMDPAGAS
+594 DPGNAS
-605 LSLEVVH
+605 LSLEIGH
-612 GEEHPFLYRVVMRG
+612 GEQHRFLYQVLMRG
-626 YFTPSFAVAGLD
+626 YFTPSFARAGMGGLHLK
-638 ARNRQNRRYYR
+638 NRRYFR

-662 LVGYSRQ
+662 LMGYTKEQ
-669 QVIDDMLDQYERH
+669 IINDMLDQYERH

>member
-1 MPESALKEMPLADTL
+1 MN
-16 DHPHRGNPVTT
+16 HPVFYG
-27 STPASTP
+27 A
-34 SLRMNAPVLIGSAAF
+34 AILI
-49 VLIFGLAATLFA
+49 LLFA
-61 EQAGEWLARA
+61 AVVIGFPQRAGEWLLAA
-71 QAWASGSVG
+71 QTWASQTVG
-80 WYYLLAMTLYLVF
+80 WYYLLAMTLYLIF
-93 VVVTALSGYGRIK
+93 VVVTALSGYGKIK

-142 LTHFAQ
+142 LTHFLQ
-148 PPKGE
+148 PPQGE
-153 AGGSEAARQAMQLLF
+153 AGTQEAARQAMELLF

-220 AFGIIAT
+220 CFGIIAT

-238 VLHLNAGL
+238 VLQLNSGL
-246 DYLFGIPHDQW
+246 DYLYAIPHTHP
-257 VQVALIVLMMG
+257 VQMALIVLMMG
-268 AAVIVAVS
+268 AAISVAVS
-276 GVEKGVRVMSDVNM
+276 GVDKGIRILSDINM

-310 NMLVQNLGDYLGAL
+310 NTLVQNVGDYLGHL
-324 PTKSFDLY
+324 PGKSFDLY
-332 AYDGGTRW
+332 AYGGPSDW
-340 LGDWTVFYWAW
+340 LGSWTVFYWAW

-395 NSALEQAFNG
+395 NSALEQALG
-405 TSDLATV
+405 GASELGRV
-412 AVSEPSMAIYH
+412 AIEQPSMALYQM
-423 LLESYPWSRAVI
+423 LQNYPWSRAVI
-435 AVTVFISFVFFVTSA
+435 TVTVLVSFVFFVTSA
-450 DSGTVVLSTLSS
+450 DSGTVVLSTLSAH
-462 RGGAVDEDGPRWL
+462 GGSADDDGPKWL
-475 RVFWGALT
+475 RVFWGSVT
-483 ALITIGLLF
+483 ALVTGGLLF

-522 KAFYLESQRQRAR
+522 KAFYMESQRQRAR
-535 LHAPS
+535 SHSLAPLMS
-540 PVDQR
+540 GNGK
-545 SPRRRS
+545 RS
-551 GWRQRLAQAVHFP
+551 GGWKRRLSQAVHFP

-573 EEQVRPA
+573 NDVVRPA
-580 MEALAEQFRTRGLT
+580 ISEVSEVFREKGLAVDAQL
-594 VETHMDPAGAS
+594 DPGNAS
-605 LSLEVVH
+605 LSLEIGH
-612 GEEHPFLYRVVMRG
+612 GEQHRFLYQVLMRG
-626 YFTPSFAVAGLD
+626 YFTPSFARAGMGGLHLK
-638 ARNRQNRRYYR
+638 NRRYFR

-662 LVGYSRQ
+662 LMGYTKEQ
-669 QVIDDMLDQYERH
+669 IINDMLDQYERH

>member
-1 MPESALKEMPLADTL
+1 M
-16 DHPHRGNPVTT
+16 NP
-27 STPASTP
+27 
-34 SLRMNAPVLIGSAAF
+34 PVFYGAAILI
-49 VLIFGLAATLFA
+49 LLFA
-61 EQAGEWLARA
+61 AVVIGFPQRAGEWLLAA
-71 QAWASGSVG
+71 QTWASQTVG
-80 WYYLLAMTLYLVF
+80 WYYLLAMTLYLIF
-93 VVVTALSGYGRIK
+93 VVVTALSGYGKIK

-142 LTHFAQ
+142 LTHLLQ
-148 PPKGE
+148 PPQGE
-153 AGGSEAARQAMQLLF
+153 AGTQEAARQAMELLF

-220 AFGIIAT
+220 CFGIIAT

-238 VLHLNAGL
+238 VLQLNSGL
-246 DYLFGIPHDQW
+246 DYLYAIPHTHA
-257 VQVALIVLMMG
+257 VQMVLIVLMMG
-268 AAVIVAVS
+268 AAISVAVS
-276 GVEKGVRVMSDVNM
+276 GVDKGIRILSDINM

-310 NMLVQNLGDYLGAL
+310 NTLVQNVGDYLGHL
-324 PTKSFDLY
+324 PGKSFDLY
-332 AYDGGTRW
+332 AYGGPSDW
-340 LGDWTVFYWAW
+340 LGSWTVFYWAW

-395 NSALEQAFNG
+395 NSALEQALG
-405 TSDLATV
+405 GASELGRV
-412 AVSEPSMAIYH
+412 AIEQPSMALYQM
-423 LLESYPWSRAVI
+423 LQNYPWSRAVI
-435 AVTVFISFVFFVTSA
+435 TVTVLVSFVFFVTSA
-450 DSGTVVLSTLSS
+450 DSGTVVLSTLSAH
-462 RGGAVDEDGPRWL
+462 GGSADDDGPKWL
-475 RVFWGALT
+475 RVFWGSVT
-483 ALITIGLLF
+483 ALVTGGLLF

-522 KAFYLESQRQRAR
+522 KAFYMESQRQRAR
-535 LHAPS
+535 SHSLAPLMS
-540 PVDQR
+540 GNGK
-545 SPRRRS
+545 RS
-551 GWRQRLAQAVHFP
+551 GGWKRRLSQAVHFP

-573 EEQVRPA
+573 NDVVRPA
-580 MEALAEQFRTRGLT
+580 ISEVSEVFREKGLAVDAQL
-594 VETHMDPAGAS
+594 DPGNAS
-605 LSLEVVH
+605 LSLEIGH
-612 GEEHPFLYRVVMRG
+612 GEQHRFLYQVLMRG
-626 YFTPSFAVAGLD
+626 YFTPSFARAGMGGLHLK
-638 ARNRQNRRYYR
+638 NRRYFR

-662 LVGYSRQ
+662 LMGYTKEQ
-669 QVIDDMLDQYERH
+669 IINDMLDQYERH

>member
-1 MPESALKEMPLADTL
+1 VFYGAAI
-16 DHPHRGNPVTT
+16 
-27 STPASTP
+27 
-34 SLRMNAPVLIGSAAF
+34 LI
-49 VLIFGLAATLFA
+49 LLFA
-61 EQAGEWLARA
+61 AVVIGFPQRAGEWLLAA
-71 QAWASGSVG
+71 QTWASQTVG
-80 WYYLLAMTLYLVF
+80 WYYLLAMTLYLIF
-93 VVVTALSGYGRIK
+93 VVVTALSGYGKIK

-142 LTHFAQ
+142 LTHFLQ
-148 PPKGE
+148 PPQGE
-153 AGGSEAARQAMQLLF
+153 AGTQEAARQAMELLF

-220 AFGIIAT
+220 CFGIIAT

-238 VLHLNAGL
+238 VLQLNSGL
-246 DYLFGIPHDQW
+246 DYLYAIPHTHP
-257 VQVALIVLMMG
+257 VQMALIVLMMG
-268 AAVIVAVS
+268 AAISVAVS
-276 GVEKGVRVMSDVNM
+276 GVDKGIRILSDINM
-290 LLACSLLLFVLFAG
+290 LLACSLLQFVLFAG

-310 NMLVQNLGDYLGAL
+310 NTLVQNVGDYLGHL
-324 PTKSFDLY
+324 PGKSFDLY
-332 AYDGGTRW
+332 AYGGPSDW
-340 LGDWTVFYWAW
+340 LGSWTVFYWAW

-395 NSALEQAFNG
+395 NSALEQALG
-405 TSDLATV
+405 GASELGRV
-412 AVSEPSMAIYH
+412 AIEQPSMALYQM
-423 LLESYPWSRAVI
+423 LQNYPWSRAVI
-435 AVTVFISFVFFVTSA
+435 TVTVLVSFVFFVTSA
-450 DSGTVVLSTLSS
+450 DSGTVVLSTLSAH
-462 RGGAVDEDGPRWL
+462 GGSADDDGPKWL
-475 RVFWGALT
+475 RVFWGSVT
-483 ALITIGLLF
+483 ALVTGGLLF

-522 KAFYLESQRQRAR
+522 KAFYMESQRQRAR
-535 LHAPS
+535 SHSLAPLMS
-540 PVDQR
+540 GNGK
-545 SPRRRS
+545 RS
-551 GWRQRLAQAVHFP
+551 GGWKRRLSQAVHFP

-573 EEQVRPA
+573 NDVVRPA
-580 MEALAEQFRTRGLT
+580 ISEVSEVFREKGLAVDAQL
-594 VETHMDPAGAS
+594 DPGNAS
-605 LSLEVVH
+605 LSLEIGH
-612 GEEHPFLYRVVMRG
+612 GEQHRFLYQVLMRG
-626 YFTPSFAVAGLD
+626 YFTPSFARAGMGGLHLK
-638 ARNRQNRRYYR
+638 NRRYFR

-662 LVGYSRQ
+662 LMGYTKEQ
-669 QVIDDMLDQYERH
+669 IINDMLDQYERH

>member
-1 MPESALKEMPLADTL
+1 M
-16 DHPHRGNPVTT
+16 NP
-27 STPASTP
+27 
-34 SLRMNAPVLIGSAAF
+34 PVFYGAAILI
-49 VLIFGLAATLFA
+49 LLFA
-61 EQAGEWLARA
+61 AVVIGFPQRAGEWLLAA
-71 QAWASGSVG
+71 QTWASQTVG
-80 WYYLLAMTLYLVF
+80 WYYLLAMTLYLIF
-93 VVVTALSGYGRIK
+93 VVVTALSGYGKIK

-142 LTHFAQ
+142 LTHFLQ
-148 PPKGE
+148 PPQGE
-153 AGGSEAARQAMQLLF
+153 AGTQEAARQAMELLF

-220 AFGIIAT
+220 CFGIIAT

-238 VLHLNAGL
+238 VLQLNSGL
-246 DYLFGIPHDQW
+246 DYLYAIPHTHP
-257 VQVALIVLMMG
+257 VQMALIVLMMG
-268 AAVIVAVS
+268 AAISVAVS
-276 GVEKGVRVMSDVNM
+276 GVDKGIRILSDINM

-310 NMLVQNLGDYLGAL
+310 NTLVQNVGDYLGHL
-324 PTKSFDLY
+324 PGKSFDLY
-332 AYDGGTRW
+332 AYGGPSDW
-340 LGDWTVFYWAW
+340 LGSWTVFYWAW

-395 NSALEQAFNG
+395 NSALEPALG
-405 TSDLATV
+405 GARDLGRV
-412 AVSEPSMAIYH
+412 AIEQPSMALYQM
-423 LLESYPWSRAVI
+423 LQNYPWSRAVI
-435 AVTVFISFVFFVTSA
+435 TVTVLVSFVFFVTSA
-450 DSGTVVLSTLSS
+450 DSGTVVLSTLSAH
-462 RGGAVDEDGPRWL
+462 GGSADDDGPKWL
-475 RVFWGALT
+475 RVFWGSVT
-483 ALITIGLLF
+483 ALVTGGLLF

-522 KAFYLESQRQRAR
+522 KAFYMESQRQRAR
-535 LHAPS
+535 SHSLAPLMS
-540 PVDQR
+540 GNGK
-545 SPRRRS
+545 RS
-551 GWRQRLAQAVHFP
+551 GGWKRRLSQAVHFP

-573 EEQVRPA
+573 NDVVRPA
-580 MEALAEQFRTRGLT
+580 ISEVSEVFREKGLAVDAQL
-594 VETHMDPAGAS
+594 DPGNAS
-605 LSLEVVH
+605 LSLEIGH
-612 GEEHPFLYRVVMRG
+612 GEQHRFLYQVLMRG
-626 YFTPSFAVAGLD
+626 YFTPSFARAGMGGLHLK
-638 ARNRQNRRYYR
+638 NRRYFR

-662 LVGYSRQ
+662 LMGYTKEQ
-669 QVIDDMLDQYERH
+669 IINDMLDQYERH

>member
-1 MPESALKEMPLADTL
+1 M
-16 DHPHRGNPVTT
+16 NP
-27 STPASTP
+27 
-34 SLRMNAPVLIGSAAF
+34 PVFYGAAILI
-49 VLIFGLAATLFA
+49 LLFA
-61 EQAGEWLARA
+61 AVVIGFPQRAGEWLLAA
-71 QAWASGSVG
+71 QTWASQTVG
-80 WYYLLAMTLYLVF
+80 WYYLLAMTLYLIF
-93 VVVTALSGYGRIK
+93 VVVTALYGYGKIK

-142 LTHFAQ
+142 LTHFLQ
-148 PPKGE
+148 PPQGE
-153 AGGSEAARQAMQLLF
+153 AGTQEAARQAMELLF

-220 AFGIIAT
+220 CFGIIAT

-238 VLHLNAGL
+238 VLQLNSGL
-246 DYLFGIPHDQW
+246 DYLYAIPHTHA
-257 VQVALIVLMMG
+257 VQMVLIVLMMG
-268 AAVIVAVS
+268 AAISVAVS
-276 GVEKGVRVMSDVNM
+276 GVDKGIRILSDINM

-310 NMLVQNLGDYLGAL
+310 NTLVQNVGDYLGHL
-324 PTKSFDLY
+324 PGKSFDLY
-332 AYDGGTRW
+332 AYGGPSDW
-340 LGDWTVFYWAW
+340 LGSWTVFYWAW

-395 NSALEQAFNG
+395 NSALEQALG
-405 TSDLATV
+405 GASELGRV
-412 AVSEPSMAIYH
+412 AIEQPSMALYQM
-423 LLESYPWSRAVI
+423 LQNYPWSRAVI
-435 AVTVFISFVFFVTSA
+435 TVTVLVSFVFFVTSA
-450 DSGTVVLSTLSS
+450 DSGTVVLSTLSAH
-462 RGGAVDEDGPRWL
+462 GGSADDDGPKWL
-475 RVFWGALT
+475 RVFWGSVT
-483 ALITIGLLF
+483 ALVTGGLLF

-522 KAFYLESQRQRAR
+522 KAFYMESQRQRAR
-535 LHAPS
+535 SHSLAPLMS
-540 PVDQR
+540 GNGK
-545 SPRRRS
+545 RS
-551 GWRQRLAQAVHFP
+551 GGWKRRLSQAVHFP

-573 EEQVRPA
+573 NDVVRPA
-580 MEALAEQFRTRGLT
+580 ISEVSEVFREKGLAVDAQL
-594 VETHMDPAGAS
+594 DPGNAS
-605 LSLEVVH
+605 LSLEIGH
-612 GEEHPFLYRVVMRG
+612 GEQHRFLYQVLMRG
-626 YFTPSFAVAGLD
+626 YFTPSFARAGMGGLHLK
-638 ARNRQNRRYYR
+638 NRRYFR

-662 LVGYSRQ
+662 LMGYTKEQ
-669 QVIDDMLDQYERH
+669 IINDMLDQYERH

>member
-1 MPESALKEMPLADTL
+1 MFYGAAI
-16 DHPHRGNPVTT
+16 
-27 STPASTP
+27 
-34 SLRMNAPVLIGSAAF
+34 LI
-49 VLIFGLAATLFA
+49 LLFA
-61 EQAGEWLARA
+61 AVVIGFPQRAGEWLLAA
-71 QAWASGSVG
+71 QTWASQTVG
-80 WYYLLAMTLYLVF
+80 WYYLLAMTLYLIF
-93 VVVTALSGYGRIK
+93 VVVTALSGYGKIK

-142 LTHFAQ
+142 LTHFLQ
-148 PPKGE
+148 PPQGE
-153 AGGSEAARQAMQLLF
+153 AGTQEAARQAMELLF

-220 AFGIIAT
+220 CFGIIAT

-238 VLHLNAGL
+238 VLQLNSGL
-246 DYLFGIPHDQW
+246 DYLYTIPHTHP
-257 VQVALIVLMMG
+257 VQMALIVLMMG
-268 AAVIVAVS
+268 AAISVAVS
-276 GVEKGVRVMSDVNM
+276 GVDKGIRILSDINM

-310 NMLVQNLGDYLGAL
+310 NTLVQNVGDYLGHL
-324 PTKSFDLY
+324 PGKSFDLY
-332 AYDGGTRW
+332 AYGGPSDW
-340 LGDWTVFYWAW
+340 LGSWTVFYWAW

-395 NSALEQAFNG
+395 NSALEQALG
-405 TSDLATV
+405 GASELGRV
-412 AVSEPSMAIYH
+412 AIEQPSMALYQM
-423 LLESYPWSRAVI
+423 LQNYPWSRAVI
-435 AVTVFISFVFFVTSA
+435 TVTVLVSFVFFVTSA
-450 DSGTVVLSTLSS
+450 DSGTVVLSTLSAH
-462 RGGAVDEDGPRWL
+462 GGSADDDGPKWL
-475 RVFWGALT
+475 RVFWGSVT
-483 ALITIGLLF
+483 ALVTGGLLF

-522 KAFYLESQRQRAR
+522 KAFYMESQRQRAR
-535 LHAPS
+535 SHSLAPLMS
-540 PVDQR
+540 GNGK
-545 SPRRRS
+545 RS
-551 GWRQRLAQAVHFP
+551 GGWKRRLSQAVHFP

-573 EEQVRPA
+573 NDVVRPA
-580 MEALAEQFRTRGLT
+580 ISEVSEVFREKGLAVDAQL
-594 VETHMDPAGAS
+594 DPGNAS
-605 LSLEVVH
+605 LSLEIGH
-612 GEEHPFLYRVVMRG
+612 GEQHRFLYQVLMRG
-626 YFTPSFAVAGLD
+626 YFTPSFARAGMGGLHLK
-638 ARNRQNRRYYR
+638 NRRYFR

-662 LVGYSRQ
+662 LMGYTKEQ
-669 QVIDDMLDQYERH
+669 IINDMLDQYERH

>member
-1 MPESALKEMPLADTL
+1 
-16 DHPHRGNPVTT
+16 HRDLHLL
-27 STPASTP
+27 S
-34 SLRMNAPVLIGSAAF
+34 RRQRQMCIRDRYLI
-49 VLIFGLAATLFA
+49 
-61 EQAGEWLARA
+61 
-71 QAWASGSVG
+71 
-80 WYYLLAMTLYLVF
+80 F
-93 VVVTALSGYGRIK
+93 VVVTALSGYGKIK

-142 LTHFAQ
+142 LTHFLQ
-148 PPKGE
+148 PPQGE
-153 AGGSEAARQAMQLLF
+153 AGTQEAARQAMELLF

-220 AFGIIAT
+220 CFGIIAT

-238 VLHLNAGL
+238 VLQLNSGL
-246 DYLFGIPHDQW
+246 DYLYAIPHTHP
-257 VQVALIVLMMG
+257 VQMALIVLMMG
-268 AAVIVAVS
+268 AAISVAVS
-276 GVEKGVRVMSDVNM
+276 GVDKGIRILSDINM

-310 NMLVQNLGDYLGAL
+310 NTLVQNVGDYLGHL
-324 PTKSFDLY
+324 PGKSFDLY
-332 AYDGGTRW
+332 AYGGPSDW
-340 LGDWTVFYWAW
+340 LGSWTVFYWAW

-395 NSALEQAFNG
+395 NSALEQALG
-405 TSDLATV
+405 GASELGRV
-412 AVSEPSMAIYH
+412 AIEQPSMALYQM
-423 LLESYPWSRAVI
+423 LQNYPWSRAVI
-435 AVTVFISFVFFVTSA
+435 TVTVLVSFVFFVTSA
-450 DSGTVVLSTLSS
+450 DSGTVVLSTLSAH
-462 RGGAVDEDGPRWL
+462 GGSADDDGPKWL
-475 RVFWGALT
+475 RVFWGSVT
-483 ALITIGLLF
+483 ALVTGGLLF

-522 KAFYLESQRQRAR
+522 KAFYMESQRQRAR
-535 LHAPS
+535 SHSLAPLMS
-540 PVDQR
+540 GNGK
-545 SPRRRS
+545 RS
-551 GWRQRLAQAVHFP
+551 GGWKRRLSQAVHFP

-573 EEQVRPA
+573 NDVVRPA
-580 MEALAEQFRTRGLT
+580 ISEVSEVFREKGLAVDAQL
-594 VETHMDPAGAS
+594 DPGNAS
-605 LSLEVVH
+605 LSLEIGH
-612 GEEHPFLYRVVMRG
+612 GEQHRFLYQVLMRG
-626 YFTPSFAVAGLD
+626 YFTPSFARAGMGGLHLK
-638 ARNRQNRRYYR
+638 NRRYFR

-662 LVGYSRQ
+662 LMGYTKEQ
-669 QVIDDMLDQYERH
+669 IINDMLDQYERH

>member
-1 MPESALKEMPLADTL
+1 L
-16 DHPHRGNPVTT
+16 
-27 STPASTP
+27 
-34 SLRMNAPVLIGSAAF
+34 
-49 VLIFGLAATLFA
+49 LFA
-61 EQAGEWLARA
+61 AVVIGFPQRAGEWLLAA
-71 QAWASGSVG
+71 QTWASQTVG
-80 WYYLLAMTLYLVF
+80 WYYLLAMTLYLIF
-93 VVVTALSGYGRIK
+93 VVVTALSGYGKIK

-142 LTHFAQ
+142 LTHFLQ
-148 PPKGE
+148 PPQGE
-153 AGGSEAARQAMQLLF
+153 AGTQEAARQAMELLF

-220 AFGIIAT
+220 CFGIIAT

-238 VLHLNAGL
+238 VLQLNSGL
-246 DYLFGIPHDQW
+246 DYLYAIPHTHP
-257 VQVALIVLMMG
+257 VQMALIVLMMG
-268 AAVIVAVS
+268 AAISVAVS
-276 GVEKGVRVMSDVNM
+276 GVDKGIRILSDINM

-310 NMLVQNLGDYLGAL
+310 NTLVQNVGDYLGHL
-324 PTKSFDLY
+324 PGKSFDLY
-332 AYDGGTRW
+332 AYGGPSDW
-340 LGDWTVFYWAW
+340 LGSWTVFYWAW

-395 NSALEQAFNG
+395 NSALEQALG
-405 TSDLATV
+405 GASELGRV
-412 AVSEPSMAIYH
+412 AIEQPSMALYQM
-423 LLESYPWSRAVI
+423 LQNYPWSRAVI
-435 AVTVFISFVFFVTSA
+435 TVTVLVSFVFFVTSA
-450 DSGTVVLSTLSS
+450 DSGTVVLSTLSAH
-462 RGGAVDEDGPRWL
+462 GGSADDDGPKWL
-475 RVFWGALT
+475 RVFWGSVT
-483 ALITIGLLF
+483 ALVTGGLLF

-522 KAFYLESQRQRAR
+522 KAFYMESQRQRAR
-535 LHAPS
+535 SHSLAPLMS
-540 PVDQR
+540 GNGK
-545 SPRRRS
+545 RS
-551 GWRQRLAQAVHFP
+551 GGWKRRLSQAVHFP

-573 EEQVRPA
+573 NDVVRPA
-580 MEALAEQFRTRGLT
+580 ISEVSEVFREKGLAVDAQL
-594 VETHMDPAGAS
+594 DPGNAS
-605 LSLEVVH
+605 LSLEIGH
-612 GEEHPFLYRVVMRG
+612 GEQHRFLYQVLMRG
-626 YFTPSFAVAGLD
+626 YFTPSFARAGMGGLHLK
-638 ARNRQNRRYYR
+638 NRRYFR

-662 LVGYSRQ
+662 LMGYTKEQ
-669 QVIDDMLDQYERH
+669 IINDMLDQYERH

>member
-1 MPESALKEMPLADTL
+1 M
-16 DHPHRGNPVTT
+16 NP
-27 STPASTP
+27 
-34 SLRMNAPVLIGSAAF
+34 PVFYGAAILI
-49 VLIFGLAATLFA
+49 LLFA
-61 EQAGEWLARA
+61 AVVIGFPQRAGEWLLAA
-71 QAWASGSVG
+71 QTWASQTVG
-80 WYYLLAMTLYLVF
+80 WYYLLAMTLYLIF
-93 VVVTALSGYGRIK
+93 VVVTALSGYGKIK

-142 LTHFAQ
+142 LTHFLQ
-148 PPKGE
+148 PPQGE
-153 AGGSEAARQAMQLLF
+153 AGTQEAARQAMELLF

-220 AFGIIAT
+220 CFGIIAT

-238 VLHLNAGL
+238 VLQLNSGL
-246 DYLFGIPHDQW
+246 DYLYAIPHTHP
-257 VQVALIVLMMG
+257 VQMALIVLMMG
-268 AAVIVAVS
+268 AAISVAVS
-276 GVEKGVRVMSDVNM
+276 GVDKGIRILSDINM

-310 NMLVQNLGDYLGAL
+310 NTLVQNVGDYLGHL
-324 PTKSFDLY
+324 PGKSFDLY
-332 AYDGGTRW
+332 AYGGPSDW
-340 LGDWTVFYWAW
+340 LGSWTVFYWAW

-395 NSALEQAFNG
+395 NSALEQALG
-405 TSDLATV
+405 GASELGRV
-412 AVSEPSMAIYH
+412 AIEQPSMALYQM
-423 LLESYPWSRAVI
+423 LQNYPWSRAVI
-435 AVTVFISFVFFVTSA
+435 TVTVLVSFVFFVTSA
-450 DSGTVVLSTLSS
+450 DSGTVVLSTLSAH
-462 RGGAVDEDGPRWL
+462 GGSADDDGPKWL
-475 RVFWGALT
+475 RVFWGSVT
-483 ALITIGLLF
+483 ALVTGGLLF

-522 KAFYLESQRQRAR
+522 KAFYMESQRQRAR
-535 LHAPS
+535 SHSLAPLMS
-540 PVDQR
+540 GNGK
-545 SPRRRS
+545 RS
-551 GWRQRLAQAVHFP
+551 GGWKRRLSQAVHFP

-573 EEQVRPA
+573 NDVVRPA
-580 MEALAEQFRTRGLT
+580 ISEVSEVFREKGLAVDAQL
-594 VETHMDPAGAS
+594 DPGNAS
-605 LSLEVVH
+605 LSLEIGH
-612 GEEHPFLYRVVMRG
+612 GEQHRFLYQVLMRG
-626 YFTPSFAVAGLD
+626 YFTPSFARAGMGGLHLK
-638 ARNRQNRRYYR
+638 NRRYFR

-662 LVGYSRQ
+662 LMGYTKEQ
-669 QVIDDMLDQYERH
+669 IINDMLDQYERH

-687 LVR
+687 LVH

>member
-1 MPESALKEMPLADTL
+1 M
-16 DHPHRGNPVTT
+16 NP
-27 STPASTP
+27 
-34 SLRMNAPVLIGSAAF
+34 PVFYGAAILI
-49 VLIFGLAATLFA
+49 LLFA
-61 EQAGEWLARA
+61 AVVIGFPQRAGEWLLAA
-71 QAWASGSVG
+71 QTWASQTVG
-80 WYYLLAMTLYLVF
+80 WYYLLAMTLYLIF
-93 VVVTALSGYGRIK
+93 VVVTALSGYGKIK

-142 LTHFAQ
+142 LTHFLQ
-148 PPKGE
+148 PPQGE
-153 AGGSEAARQAMQLLF
+153 AGTQEAARQAMELLF

-220 AFGIIAT
+220 CFGIIAT

-238 VLHLNAGL
+238 VLQLNSGL
-246 DYLFGIPHDQW
+246 DYLYAIPHTHA
-257 VQVALIVLMMG
+257 VQMVLIVLMMG
-268 AAVIVAVS
+268 AAISVAVS
-276 GVEKGVRVMSDVNM
+276 GVDKGIRILSDINM

-310 NMLVQNLGDYLGAL
+310 NTLVQNVGDYLGHL
-324 PTKSFDLY
+324 PGKSFDLY
-332 AYDGGTRW
+332 AYGGPSDW
-340 LGDWTVFYWAW
+340 LGSWTVFYWAW

-395 NSALEQAFNG
+395 NSALEQALSG
-405 TSDLATV
+405 ASELGRV
-412 AVSEPSMAIYH
+412 AIEQPSMALYQM
-423 LLESYPWSRAVI
+423 LQNYPWSRAVI
-435 AVTVFISFVFFVTSA
+435 TVTVLVSFVFFVTSA
-450 DSGTVVLSTLSS
+450 DSGTVVLSTLSAH
-462 RGGAVDEDGPRWL
+462 GGSADDDGPKWL
-475 RVFWGALT
+475 RVFWGSVT
-483 ALITIGLLF
+483 ALVTGGLLF

-522 KAFYLESQRQRAR
+522 KAFYMESQRQRAR
-535 LHAPS
+535 SHSLAPLMS
-540 PVDQR
+540 GNGK
-545 SPRRRS
+545 RS
-551 GWRQRLAQAVHFP
+551 GGWKRRLSQAVHFP

-573 EEQVRPA
+573 NDVVRPA
-580 MEALAEQFRTRGLT
+580 ISEVSEVFREKGLAVDAQL
-594 VETHMDPAGAS
+594 DPGNAS
-605 LSLEVVH
+605 LSLEIGH
-612 GEEHPFLYRVVMRG
+612 GEQHRFLYQVLMRG
-626 YFTPSFAVAGLD
+626 YFTPSFARAGMGGLHLK
-638 ARNRQNRRYYR
+638 NRRYFR

-662 LVGYSRQ
+662 LMGYTKEQ
-669 QVIDDMLDQYERH
+669 IINDMLDQYERH